1 MWVIVHTCSGLALGV
16 LLGKWPLW
24 ILLPAALVLHALLD
38 LVPHWDY
45 TAHRLRVLWA
55 ALDLAA
61 SLMLVSAA
69 IWIWHMPMVAW
80 LTAMVS
86 AAPDLDV
93 LDSLLP
99 GTRRVRLF
107 PSHFARYPH
116 GKAAMAPGI
125 AVQGVVVAVSLLL
138 VALAA

>member
-16 LLGKWPLW
+16 LLGGWPLW
-24 ILLPAALVLHALLD
+24 ALLPAALVLHALLD

-45 TAHRLRVLWA
+45 TAHRRRVLWA
-55 ALDLAA
+55 ALDLAV
-61 SLMLVSAA
+61 SLMVLAA
-69 IWIWHMPMVAW
+69 AVWLWPLPAAAW
-80 LTAMVS
+80 LTAIVS

-116 GKAAMAPGI
+116 GRAAMAPGI
-125 AVQGVVVAVSLLL
+125 ALQAVVVAVSLLAVML
-138 VALAA
+138 AL

>member
-16 LLGKWPLW
+16 LLGGWPLW

-45 TAHRLRVLWA
+45 TAQRRRVLWA

-61 SLMLVSAA
+61 SLMVVSAA
-69 IWIWHMPMVAW
+69 IWLYHLPTAAW
-80 LTAMVS
+80 LAAIVS

-93 LDSLLP
+93 LDALLP

-125 AVQGVVVAVSLLL
+125 AVQGVVAAISLLA
-138 VALAA
+138 VALAV